1 MTHHWLLKTYNISLY
16 AIFNSVE
23 ILTEHAQFLTAS
35 IHKKKHLLS
44 NESYK
49 ILIVNSLRFL
59 VNDGRVFVYAFVI
72 MDNHIHLIWQAR
84 EGYQTH
90 DLQRDFMKYIAQMIK
105 FDLQKND
112 QKILSEYR
120 VNLKDRE
127 YQIWQRS
134 PMNIE
139 LYTEKVF
146 EQKLDYIHYNP
157 VNAGLCQL
165 PEEYKYSSAS
175 FYILNKSE
183 FDFLTH
189 YMD

>member
-1 MTHHWLLKTYNISLY
+1 M
-16 AIFNSVE
+16 E

-35 IHKKKHLLS
+35 IYKKKHLLS

-49 ILIVNSLRFL
+49 TLIVNSLRFL
-59 VNDGRVFVYAFVI
+59 VNDGRVFVNAFVI
-72 MDNHIHLIWQAR
+72 MNNHIHLIWQAR
-84 EGYQTH
+84 EGYQTREI
-90 DLQRDFMKYIAQMIK
+90 QRDFLKYTAQMIK

-112 QKILSEYR
+112 PKLLSEFF

-157 VNAGLCQL
+157 VKAGLCQL

-175 FYILNKSE
+175 FYYLQKSE
-183 FDFLTH
+183 FEFLTH
-189 YMD
+189 YKD

>member
-1 MTHHWLLKTYNISLY
+1 M
-16 AIFNSVE
+16 E

-35 IHKKKHLLS
+35 IYKKKHLLS

-49 ILIVNSLRFL
+49 TLIVNSLRFL
-59 VNDGRVFVYAFVI
+59 VNDGRVFVNAFVI
-72 MDNHIHLIWQAR
+72 MNNHIHLIWQAR
-84 EGYQTH
+84 EGYQTREI
-90 DLQRDFMKYIAQMIK
+90 QRDFLKYIAQMIK

-112 QKILSEYR
+112 PKLLSEFF

-157 VNAGLCQL
+157 VKAGLCQL

-175 FYILNKSE
+175 FYYLQKSE
-183 FDFLTH
+183 FEFLTH
-189 YMD
+189 YKD

>member
-1 MTHHWLLKTYNISLY
+1 M
-16 AIFNSVE
+16 E

-35 IHKKKHLLS
+35 IHKKKYLLS

-84 EGYQTH
+84 EGYQTYEI
-90 DLQRDFMKYIAQMIK
+90 QRDFLKYIAQMIK
-105 FDLQKND
+105 FDLQKKD
-112 QKILSEYR
+112 QKLLSEFR

-127 YQIWQRS
+127 YQIWERS

-146 EQKLDYIHYNP
+146 EQKLDYIHLNP

-189 YMD
+189 WMD